1 MSLPVVPVDVEEWA
15 RLTALIALAYF
26 TVVVGL
32 ILRAFI
38 SSLRHRR
45 RARGRLALTRAPTP

>member
-1 MSLPVVPVDVEEWA
+1 MSLPVVPVDVEAWA

-26 TVVVGL
+26 LVVVGL

-45 RARGRLALTRAPTP
+45 RARSRLALTRAPTP